1 MAIGFPSNTAEHNS
15 NLGTVRVFMGATQD
29 LAITMDVDIDKSR
42 VSPSHKPWVQR
53 VMLVGRV

>member
-1 MAIGFPSNTAEHNS
+1 MAIRFPSNTAEHNS

-29 LAITMDVDIDKSR
+29 LPITKDVDTDMSR
-42 VSPSHKPWVQR
+42 FSPSHKPWVRR